1 MSDLIRSA
9 PNAVRA
15 EGLPDG
21 VLRFL
26 LCDSTTTDAHSSRI
40 LAGGIDLTRHRTNP
54 VFLWQHQS
62 GTNAIGAAP
71 GPEVVIGKVTEYQ
84 QDDKE
89 LVITVLFDLEDD
101 LAATCYR
108 KCKQGFL
115 NGVSIGCRVDAN
127 AARIEKIDGIE
138 VTIYPKSTLLE
149 ASLVI
154 LPSLGSA
161 LRVDRAAAA
170 TLLRS
175 LGGAES
181 GNGNATIDASLVAER
196 ATPAAYADIDFS
208 ISDGVRKE
216 LNKALDWIEEGLGGD
231 GLTDGAKA
239 DARKLLSGGKW
250 WPEKARKAHAFFA
263 RHGAQGGDW
272 QDDKGKPTPKRV
284 AWALWGGDAGESQ
297 TAKLSRQMD
306 AADKKEKSGSDVSE
320 SEDVPPDHITRA
332 DPTPSVIPSAM
343 LALYPSID
351 VARSIAVDNGYPPE
365 DLHLTLACFDSLP
378 SGGADR
384 LEVVASSW
392 AKSHTPLEGEI
403 SGCGRFYQEGGDIF
417 YAVPD
422 LPKMEPVRDGV
433 LNDLKWG
440 APSLIP
446 TDGHGYTPHITL
458 SKIADGDTSPK
469 APPRI
474 PLHFDAIS
482 VVIGD
487 VRKDFNFV
495 TPDMVVVN
503 ETTSREGSATLD
515 TLTKLANPPQ
525 DVLSAALAV
534 DPSLP
539 PPVAAIVQKE
549 ASGSVLE
556 GVSPAEQRAATAT
569 AASSLPYTRDIVQP
583 GLTPGENIA
592 YTAKVVKMKTSRE
605 YRGMVRGL
613 MNLEMDGAE
622 MHGYLAEMDG
632 VQDEMRASHREAM
645 KCGLKRA
652 EDMVRL
658 IAIDLDDDE
667 GEGMERLVPGL
678 KDAEMR
684 ALFAGTA
691 QKVGKLPLTLRQVVK
706 DRFGT
711 EDPITVETRAM
722 AWQGSQ
728 ERLKKLTD
736 EKRALANA
744 AQSEERERLIA
755 QYLDPKVALITPA
768 EAQEMRGLN
777 PATGEPS
784 GKPAW
789 SPERVHTLIRE
800 RGGAPIVEI
809 ARIAPLATIAGAA
822 TVVPGAQPLVQRE
835 GVAGAGQPSQ
845 PAVLT
850 RGQELAAGIRVNTT
864 MAARD
869 NSQVEAHI
877 AEGAAALGI
886 STDALREHMA
896 RKAAK

>member
-1 MSDLIRSA
+1 MSSDAPLLRSA

-15 EGLPDG
+15 EGDLPDG
-21 VLRFL
+21 VLKFV
-26 LCDSTTTDAHSSRI
+26 LCRSDETDAHSSRI
-40 LAGGIDLTRHRTNP
+40 LPQGCDLSRHRTNP

-84 QDDKE
+84 QDERE

-115 NGVSIGCRVDAN
+115 NGVSIGCRVDPD
-127 AARIEKIDGIE
+127 AARIEKIDGID

-175 LGGAES
+175 LGSEGVS
-181 GNGNATIDASLVAER
+181 VGNVAGVTVDASHER
-196 ATPAAYADIDFS
+196 AIPAAYADIGKGER
-208 ISDGVRKE
+208 GV
-216 LNKALDWIEEGLGGD
+216 
-231 GLTDGAKA
+231 
-239 DARKLLSGGKW
+239 
-250 WPEKARKAHAFFA
+250 
-263 RHGAQGGDW
+263 
-272 QDDKGKPTPKRV
+272 
-284 AWALWGGDAGESQ
+284 
-297 TAKLSRQMD
+297 
-306 AADKKEKSGSDVSE
+306 GSDNAV
-320 SEDVPPDHITRA
+320 VTRA
-332 DPTPSVIPSAM
+332 DPTPTSIPSAM
-343 LALYPSID
+343 LALYPNLEA
-351 VARSIAVDNGYPPE
+351 ARSIAVEGGYSPE
-365 DLHLTLACFDSLP
+365 DLHLTLACFDNLP
-378 SGGADR
+378 DAGAER
-384 LEVVASSW
+384 LEIVASSW

-403 SGCGRFYQEGGDIF
+403 GGCGRFYQDGGDVF

-422 LPKMEPVRDGV
+422 LPKMEAVRDGI
-433 LNDLKWG
+433 LCDLKYG

-446 TDGHGYTPHITL
+446 TDTHGYSPHITL
-458 SKIADGDTSPK
+458 SKITDGEASPK

-474 PLHFDAIS
+474 PLHFYAIS
-482 VVIGD
+482 VVVAG

-495 TPDMVVVN
+495 TPDNVVV
-503 ETTSREGSATLD
+503 EGA
-515 TLTKLANPPQ
+515 
-525 DVLSAALAV
+525 VSAAATPAATDMPNPFLASLGSTP
-534 DPSLP
+534 DIAPALP
-539 PPVAAIVQKE
+539 PPVAAIVQNE
-549 ASGSVLE
+549 ASGSVLG
-556 GVSPAEQRAATAT
+556 GVSGDSQGANAIDPMR
-569 AASSLPYTRDIVQP
+569 SLPYTRDIVQP
-583 GLTPGENIA
+583 GVTPGEKLV
-592 YTAKVVKMKTSRE
+592 YTSKVEKTMKTSRE

-632 VQDEMRASHREAM
+632 MADEMRASHREAM

-667 GEGMERLVPGL
+667 GECGMERTVPGL

-684 ALFAGTA
+684 AMFAGVA

-711 EDPITVETRAM
+711 EDPIAVETRAM

-736 EKRALANA
+736 ERRALANQ
-744 AQSEERERLIA
+744 AQSDERERLIA
-755 QYLDPKVALITPA
+755 QYLDPKVAVISPA

-777 PATGEPS
+777 PATGEPN

-789 SPERVHTLIRE
+789 SPERIHTLIRE

-809 ARIAPLATIAGAA
+809 SRVAPLNPVAGAA
-822 TVVPGAQPLVQRE
+822 QPVNGAQPLVQRE
-835 GVAGAGQPSQ
+835 GVNGAPVAKPPVANALRFSTNANHRAVS
-845 PAVLT
+845 PAML
-850 RGQELAAGIRVNTT
+850 
-864 MAARD
+864 D
-869 NSQVEAHI
+869 NVI
-877 AEGAAALGI
+877 ASGAAALGM
-886 STDALREHMA
+886 TPDQVRALVAERAQTGVNIVAE
-896 RKAAK
+896 

>member
-1 MSDLIRSA
+1 MIRSA

-15 EGLPDG
+15 GADLPEG
-21 VLRFL
+21 VLKFL
-26 LCDSTTTDAHSSRI
+26 LCESGTTDAHLSRI
-40 LAGGIDLTRHRTNP
+40 LAGGIDLSRHRTNP

-115 NGVSIGCRVDAN
+115 NGVSIGCRVDAD

-175 LGGAES
+175 LGGVDGVAVDADNRS
-181 GNGNATIDASLVAER
+181 VGNADGAVIAR
-196 ATPAAYADIDFS
+196 ANPTPA
-208 ISDGVRKE
+208 V
-216 LNKALDWIEEGLGGD
+216 LPL
-231 GLTDGAKA
+231 
-239 DARKLLSGGKW
+239 
-250 WPEKARKAHAFFA
+250 
-263 RHGAQGGDW
+263 
-272 QDDKGKPTPKRV
+272 
-284 AWALWGGDAGESQ
+284 
-297 TAKLSRQMD
+297 
-306 AADKKEKSGSDVSE
+306 
-320 SEDVPPDHITRA
+320 
-332 DPTPSVIPSAM
+332 AM
-343 LALYPSID
+343 LALYPNLET
-351 VARSIAVDNGYPPE
+351 ARSIAVPGGYPAE
-365 DLHLTLACFDSLP
+365 DLHLTLACFDALP
-378 SGGADR
+378 AGGADR

-392 AKSHTPLEGEI
+392 AKNRTPLEGEI
-403 SGCGRFYQEGGDIF
+403 SGCGRFYRNDGDVF

-422 LPKMEPVRDGV
+422 LPKMEAVRDGV
-433 LNDLKWG
+433 INDLKWG
-440 APSLIP
+440 SPSLIP

-458 SKIADGDTSPK
+458 SKIADGEASPK

-474 PLHFDAIS
+474 PLRFDAIS
-482 VVIGD
+482 VVVGG

-495 TPDMVVVN
+495 TPDMVVVGGSTVSDATEVAGASPPTFAPVLAA
-503 ETTSREGSATLD
+503 ETITLTPADMPNPFLASLGSTLD
-515 TLTKLANPPQ
+515 VA
-525 DVLSAALAV
+525 
-534 DPSLP
+534 PSLP
-539 PPVAAIVQKE
+539 PPIAAIVQKE
-549 ASGSVLE
+549 ASVGVLGPVS
-556 GVSPAEQRAATAT
+556 GVT
-569 AASSLPYTRDIVQP
+569 AAPDASTAMRSLPYTRDIVQP

-592 YTAKVVKMKTSRE
+592 YTAKVVPMKTSRE

-632 VQDEMRASHREAM
+632 VQEEMRASHREMM
-645 KCGLKRA
+645 KAGLRRS

-667 GEGMERLVPGL
+667 GEGGMERLVPPF

-684 ALFAGTA
+684 ALFAGVA
-691 QKVGKLPLTLRQVVK
+691 QKVGKLPITLRQVVK

-711 EDPITVETRAM
+711 EDPIAVETRAM

-736 EKRALANA
+736 ERRHLANQ
-744 AQSEERERLIA
+744 AQADERERLIA
-755 QYLDPKVALITPA
+755 QYLDPKVAIITPA

-777 PATGEPS
+777 PATGEPN

-809 ARIAPLATIAGAA
+809 SRLAPLTTVAGAPQPVA
-822 TVVPGAQPLVQRE
+822 GAQPMVQRE
-835 GVAGAGQPSQ
+835 GVNGAAVSKPSAANALRFSTNASHRAVS
-845 PAVLT
+845 PAML
-850 RGQELAAGIRVNTT
+850 
-864 MAARD
+864 D
-869 NSQVEAHI
+869 NVI
-877 AEGAAALGI
+877 ANGAAALGM
-886 STDALREHMA
+886 TPDQVRALVAERSQTGINIVE
-896 RKAAK
+896 

>member
-9 PNAVRA
+9 PDAVRA

-21 VLRFL
+21 VLKFV
-26 LCDSTTTDAHSSRI
+26 LCRSGEVDAHTSI
-40 LAGGIDLTRHRTNP
+40 IEPGGVSLERHRTNP

-84 QDDKE
+84 QDERE

-115 NGVSIGCRVDAN
+115 NGVSIGCRVDAD
-127 AARIEKIDGIE
+127 AARIEKIDGID

-161 LRVDRAAAA
+161 LRVDRTTTAM
-170 TLLRS
+170 LLRS
-175 LGGAES
+175 LGGEVAAAPVADRSTEAPPVADVV
-181 GNGNATIDASLVAER
+181 ATPTAPAVD
-196 ATPAAYADIDFS
+196 TPAA
-208 ISDGVRKE
+208 
-216 LNKALDWIEEGLGGD
+216 
-231 GLTDGAKA
+231 
-239 DARKLLSGGKW
+239 
-250 WPEKARKAHAFFA
+250 
-263 RHGAQGGDW
+263 
-272 QDDKGKPTPKRV
+272 
-284 AWALWGGDAGESQ
+284 
-297 TAKLSRQMD
+297 
-306 AADKKEKSGSDVSE
+306 
-320 SEDVPPDHITRA
+320 
-332 DPTPSVIPSAM
+332 IPS
-343 LALYPSID
+343 PVVTGS
-351 VARSIAVDNGYPPE
+351 
-365 DLHLTLACFDSLP
+365 TL
-378 SGGADR
+378 
-384 LEVVASSW
+384 V
-392 AKSHTPLEGEI
+392 
-403 SGCGRFYQEGGDIF
+403 
-417 YAVPD
+417 
-422 LPKMEPVRDGV
+422 
-433 LNDLKWG
+433 
-440 APSLIP
+440 
-446 TDGHGYTPHITL
+446 
-458 SKIADGDTSPK
+458 
-469 APPRI
+469 
-474 PLHFDAIS
+474 
-482 VVIGD
+482 
-487 VRKDFNFV
+487 
-495 TPDMVVVN
+495 
-503 ETTSREGSATLD
+503 
-515 TLTKLANPPQ
+515 
-525 DVLSAALAV
+525 V
-534 DPSLP
+534 DPSQLAPNVSTGQNKP
-539 PPVAAIVQKE
+539 PESVSEPVA
-549 ASGSVLE
+549 SD
-556 GVSPAEQRAATAT
+556 QRATST
-569 AASSLPYTRDIVQP
+569 SIPVRSLPYTRDIVQP

-592 YTAKVVKMKTSRE
+592 YTAKVVPMKPSRE
-605 YRGMVRGL
+605 YRGMIRGL
-613 MNLEMDGAE
+613 MNMEMDVAE

-809 ARIAPLATIAGAA
+809 ARVAPLATVAGAPA
-822 TVVPGAQPLVQRE
+822 AVPGVQPMVQRE
-835 GVAGAGQPSQ
+835 GVNGGANAAA
-845 PAVLT
+845 PAILT
-850 RGQELAAGIRVNTT
+850 RNQELAAGIRVNTSMT
-864 MAARD
+864 ARD
-869 NSQVEAHI
+869 SAQVEAHI
-877 AEGAAALGI
+877 SEGAAALGI
-886 STDALREHMA
+886 TPEALREHMA
-896 RKAAK
+896 RKAGK

>member
-1 MSDLIRSA
+1 MIRSA

-21 VLRFL
+21 VLRFV
-26 LCDSTTTDAHSSRI
+26 LCRSGEVDAHSSI
-40 LAGGIDLTRHRTNP
+40 IEPLGVGLERHRTNP

-115 NGVSIGCRVDAN
+115 NGVSIGCRVDAD

-175 LGGAES
+175 LGGVDGVAVDADNRS
-181 GNGNATIDASLVAER
+181 VGNADGAVIAR
-196 ATPAAYADIDFS
+196 ANPTPA
-208 ISDGVRKE
+208 V
-216 LNKALDWIEEGLGGD
+216 LPL
-231 GLTDGAKA
+231 
-239 DARKLLSGGKW
+239 
-250 WPEKARKAHAFFA
+250 
-263 RHGAQGGDW
+263 
-272 QDDKGKPTPKRV
+272 
-284 AWALWGGDAGESQ
+284 
-297 TAKLSRQMD
+297 
-306 AADKKEKSGSDVSE
+306 
-320 SEDVPPDHITRA
+320 
-332 DPTPSVIPSAM
+332 AM
-343 LALYPSID
+343 LALYPNLET
-351 VARSIAVDNGYPPE
+351 ARSIAVPGGYPAE
-365 DLHLTLACFDSLP
+365 DLHLTLACFDALP
-378 SGGADR
+378 AGGADR

-392 AKSHTPLEGEI
+392 AKNHTPLEGEI
-403 SGCGRFYQEGGDIF
+403 SGCGRFYRNDGDVF

-422 LPKMEPVRDGV
+422 LPKMEAVRDGM
-433 LNDLKWG
+433 LCDLKCG
-440 APSLIP
+440 DPSLSP
-446 TDGHGYTPHITL
+446 TDSHGYMPHVTL
-458 SKIADGDTSPK
+458 SKIADGEASPK

-474 PLHFDAIS
+474 PLRFDAIS
-482 VVIGD
+482 VVVGG

-495 TPDMVVVN
+495 TPDAVVVGGATVA
-503 ETTSREGSATLD
+503 ETVLAPADVPNPFLASLGSTLD
-515 TLTKLANPPQ
+515 VTPA
-525 DVLSAALAV
+525 
-534 DPSLP
+534 LP
-539 PPVAAIVQKE
+539 PPIAAIVQKE
-549 ASGSVLE
+549 ASGSVLDPVS
-556 GVSPAEQRAATAT
+556 GVTEPPAPVAPVR
-569 AASSLPYTRDIVQP
+569 SLPYTRDIVQP

-592 YTAKVVKMKTSRE
+592 YTAKVVPMKTSRE

-632 VQDEMRASHREAM
+632 VQEEMRASHREMM
-645 KCGLKRA
+645 KAGLRRS

-667 GEGMERLVPGL
+667 GEGGMERLVPPF

-684 ALFAGTA
+684 ALFAGVA
-691 QKVGKLPLTLRQVVK
+691 QKVGKLPITLRQVVK

-711 EDPITVETRAM
+711 EDPIAVETRAM

-736 EKRALANA
+736 ERRHLANQ
-744 AQSEERERLIA
+744 AQADERERLIA
-755 QYLDPKVALITPA
+755 QYLDPKVAIITPA

-777 PATGEPS
+777 PATGEPN
-784 GKPAW
+784 GKQPW

-809 ARIAPLATIAGAA
+809 SRVAPLTTVAGAPQPVA
-822 TVVPGAQPLVQRE
+822 GAQPMVQRE
-835 GVAGAGQPSQ
+835 GVNGAAVSKPSAANALRFSTNASHRAVS
-845 PAVLT
+845 PAML
-850 RGQELAAGIRVNTT
+850 
-864 MAARD
+864 D
-869 NSQVEAHI
+869 NVI
-877 AEGAAALGI
+877 ANGAAALGM
-886 STDALREHMA
+886 TPDQVRALVAERSQTGINIVE
-896 RKAAK
+896 

>member
-1 MSDLIRSA
+1 MANFAAVSLPLRMSDLIRSA
-9 PNAVRA
+9 PDAVRA

-21 VLRFL
+21 VLKFV
-26 LCDSTTTDAHSSRI
+26 LCRSGEVDAHTSI
-40 LAGGIDLTRHRTNP
+40 IEPGGVSLERHRTNP

-115 NGVSIGCRVDAN
+115 NGVSIGCRVDAD

-170 TLLRS
+170 TMLRS
-175 LGGAES
+175 LGSEGAVS
-181 GNGNATIDASLVAER
+181 ASDTVAER
-196 ATPAAYADIDFS
+196 AVPAAYADIDFS

-231 GLTDGAKA
+231 GLTSGAKS
-239 DARKLLSGGKW
+239 DARRLLSGGKW

-263 RHGAQGGDW
+263 RHGAQSGPMEAD
-272 QDDKGKPTPKRV
+272 GKPTPKRV

-306 AADKKEKSGSDVSE
+306 AADKGERGIAGEPDVI
-320 SEDVPPDHITRA
+320 VRA

-343 LALYPSID
+343 LALYPSLE
-351 VARSIAVDNGYPPE
+351 VARSIAVPDGYAPE
-365 DLHLTLACFDSLP
+365 DLHLTLACFGTLP
-378 SGGADR
+378 EGAAER
-384 LEVVASSW
+384 LEIVASSW
-392 AKSHTPLEGEI
+392 AKSHTPLEGEV
-403 SGCGRFYQEGGDIF
+403 SGCGRFYRNDGDVF
-417 YAVPD
+417 YATPD
-422 LPKMEPVRDGV
+422 LPKMEVVRDGV

-495 TPDMVVVN
+495 TPDTVVVDGATVV
-503 ETTSREGSATLD
+503 ESA
-515 TLTKLANPPQ
+515 ANPLVAP
-525 DVLSAALAV
+525 LEPNPFLASLGSKATP

-539 PPVAAIVQKE
+539 PPIAAIAQKE

-556 GVSPAEQRAATAT
+556 GVSQDAQRAATAT

-605 YRGMVRGL
+605 YRGMIRGL

-809 ARIAPLATIAGAA
+809 ARIAPLATVAGAA
-822 TVVPGAQPLVQRE
+822 AVVPGAQPLVQRE
-835 GVAGAGQPSQ
+835 GVAGAGQPAQ